1 MPRHLRTAV
10 VLLAAGTV
18 VGLYFASQAYLNPAY
33 EGKLRFDVALAVN
46 LTYYYL
52 WALVA
57 PLVFLVARRVPIER
71 QRWWRAPAAH
81 VAASLLLT
89 SFIVVAAEVVLRL
102 VGIRYDGTFWTFLPL
117 AFALNFHGLWP
128 TYWMLLLGFLSFDF
142 YVKLRDR
149 ELRSAQLE
157 GRLSEARLSALKAQL
172 QPHFLFN
179 TLNSISSLMYED
191 VDAADAMLTRLSD
204 LLRLTIDRD
213 RQVVPLREE
222 LELVR
227 SYLAIE
233 RIRFGDRLKVDYDV
247 DPASRECLV
256 PSFVLQPVVENAIR
270 HSIARQERGGKIR
283 ISSRCE
289 SNVVE
294 LFVEDD
300 GPGLPDGG
308 VAHRG
313 VGLRNTE
320 ARLAQLYGARSTLDV
335 SNRRGGGVEARIV
348 IPVEGEPT

>member
-1 MPRHLRTAV
+1 MQRPLRTAA

-33 EGKLRFDVALAVN
+33 EGKLRFGVALAIN

-52 WALVA
+52 WALAA
-57 PLVFLVARRVPIER
+57 PLVFLVARSVPIDREG
-71 QRWWRAPAAH
+71 WWRAVLGHA
-81 VAASLLLT
+81 AASLVLT
-89 SFIVVAAEVVLRL
+89 SLIVVAAELVLRA
-102 VGIRYDGTFWTFLPL
+102 VGIRTDRTFWTFLPL
-117 AFALNFHGLWP
+117 AFAVNFHGLWP

-157 GRLSEARLSALKAQL
+157 GRLNEARLSALKAQL

-179 TLNSISSLMYED
+179 TLNSISSLMYQD
-191 VDAADAMLTRLSD
+191 VDAADAMLTRLSE

-227 SYLAIE
+227 RYLAIE
-233 RIRFGDRLKVDYDV
+233 RIRFGDRLRVDYDV
-247 DPASRECLV
+247 DPASREIPV
-256 PSFVLQPVVENAIR
+256 PSLVLQPLVENAIR
-270 HSIARQERGGKIR
+270 HSIARQERGGHIR
-283 ISSRCE
+283 ISARCD
-289 SNVVE
+289 SAQIE
-294 LFVEDD
+294 LRVEDD
-300 GPGLPDGG
+300 GPGLPRGG

-313 VGLRNTE
+313 VGLGNTE
-320 ARLAQLYGARSTLDV
+320 ARLAQLYPARSSIEL
-335 SNRRGGGVEARIV
+335 SNRPGGGVAVRII
-348 IPVEGEPT
+348 IPVEGETT